1 MIKNMK
7 LRGKLFLG
15 FGLMMAITIAISVFA
30 IWRII
35 EINNDTAHMSEF
47 PMIRYSL
54 LNYAET
60 EIVNLRRL
68 AAFMPFYEDEPERLT
83 AVLNDALEVGNLLHE
98 HIEAWIENVTN
109 DERVDPIVLAV
120 NLERMEH
127 VQELIDSY
135 LDEVIHAM
143 EYHVRNQDRYGQSG
157 VFNRG
162 GEIVEVLESIFEL
175 TKEATQTNLT
185 NIQYSIN
192 RYVNQTMQIILV
204 ATFLGIVLGIVVS
217 LFTSS
222 IITKPVNEV
231 AEVVESVSAGNFN
244 INFRQDLSMDE
255 VGVMTSNV
263 YNLVNTVKS
272 MTDDISKFSYEANVN
287 GDIEYRID
295 SSKYEGGYKS
305 MIVDLNEFIEN
316 FVKDILLVIE
326 VLVGINKGIFKAD
339 LPQMP
344 GKKIV
349 LNTTVDD
356 LMKSLNAVTSEV
368 DAMVEAAAVRG
379 DLHFSIDADRFEGGW
394 KNIMTGLNNLAL
406 AVDAPIVEIRDVM
419 GNLSKGEF
427 SAKVA
432 GDYAG
437 DFKMIKDAV
446 NGTIDTL
453 SGYIE
458 EIAESLTHIAGGDTT
473 FNIQREY
480 IGSFSA
486 IKDSINN
493 IAHTLNQTMSEITS
507 ASEQVLIGAKQ
518 ISASAMDLANGA
530 TTQASS
536 VQELN
541 ASVDLISQQTK
552 QNAVSAN
559 EANDLSGL
567 SNENA
572 KAGNEA
578 MKQTLDAMNQ
588 IKDAS
593 HSISKIVRTIQ
604 DIAFQ
609 TNLLALNASVEA
621 ARAGEHGRGFAV
633 VADEVRSLAV
643 RSQTAASETTELI
656 GNSITTVETGS
667 SIAQSTAESLD
678 TIVDNANR
686 LMSIISTITAASNEQ
701 SDAIEQVSIGLSQI
715 SQVVQSNSAI
725 SEETAAASQE
735 LNSQAE
741 ILKQLVSFFRV

>member
-1 MIKNMK
+1 MIKNMR

-15 FGLMMAITIAISVFA
+15 FGVMMAITIIIAVFS
-30 IWRII
+30 ILRIN

-47 PMIRYSL
+47 PMVRYSL

-68 AAFMPFYEDEPERLT
+68 AAFMPFYEDEPESLDNVLREAL
-83 AVLNDALEVGNLLHE
+83 AVGQILVE
-98 HIEAWIENVTN
+98 HIDEWIENVTN
-109 DERVDPIVLAV
+109 DLRVDPDIRQE

-127 VQELIDSY
+127 VKELVDRY
-135 LDEVIHAM
+135 LVEVIHAM
-143 EYHVRNQDRYGQSG
+143 EYNVRHPDREAQSG
-157 VFNRG
+157 VFATG
-162 GEIVEVLESIFEL
+162 GEIVGVLEGIFEL
-175 TKEATQTNLT
+175 TKEATQTNLN
-185 NIQYSIN
+185 NIQYRIN
-192 RYVNQTMQIILV
+192 RYVNETMYIIIGMSV
-204 ATFLGIVLGIVVS
+204 VGIVFGIVVS
-217 LFTSS
+217 IATSR

-244 INFRQDLSMDE
+244 INFRQDLSKDE
-255 VGVMTSNV
+255 VGVMTSNI
-263 YNLVNTVKS
+263 YNLVNTVKG
-272 MTDDISKFSYEANVN
+272 MTDDIVKFSLEANTH
-287 GDIEYRID
+287 GDIEYRVD
-295 SSKYEGGYKS
+295 SSKYEGGFKV
-305 MIVDLNEFIEN
+305 MIDDLNAYTDS
-316 FVKDILLVIE
+316 FVKDVLLVLD
-326 VLVGINKGIFKAD
+326 VLVNINKGVFVAD
-339 LPQMP
+339 IPQLP
-344 GKKIV
+344 GKKAI
-349 LNTTVDD
+349 LNKTVEE
-356 LMKSLNAVTSEV
+356 LIESLNSVVAEV
-368 DAMVEAAAVRG
+368 DSMVNAAAEKG
-379 DLHFSIDADRFEGGW
+379 DLHFSVDADRFEGGW
-394 KNIMTGLNNLAL
+394 KNIMTGLNNLAA

-419 GNLSKGEF
+419 GNLSQGEF
-427 SAKVA
+427 STKVT

-437 DFKMIKDAV
+437 DFKVIKDAV
-446 NGTIDTL
+446 NETIDTL

-458 EIAESLTHIAGGDTT
+458 EIAESLSHIAGGDTT
-473 FNIQREY
+473 FNIQRDY

-536 VQELN
+536 VEELN

-552 QNAVSAN
+552 QNAESAN

-572 KAGNEA
+572 KAGNNA

-588 IKDAS
+588 IKEAS

-656 GNSITTVETGS
+656 GNSIQTVESGS

-678 TIVDNANR
+678 TIVDNANK
-686 LMSIISTITAASNEQ
+686 LMDIIGTITAASNEQ
-701 SDAIEQVSIGLSQI
+701 SDAIAQVSIGLSQI

>member
-7 LRGKLFLG
+7 LRGKLFFG

-30 IWRII
+30 VVRVI

-47 PMIRYSL
+47 PMIRYAL
-54 LNYAET
+54 LNYAST

-68 AAFMPFYEDEPERLT
+68 AAFMPFYEDEPQHLT
-83 AVLNDALEVGNLLHE
+83 SVLEDALAVGHLIHQ
-98 HIEAWIENVTN
+98 HIGEWIENISN
-109 DERVDPIVLAV
+109 DERVDPDVLVV
-120 NLERMEH
+120 NLDRMEH
-127 VQELIDSY
+127 VQELIDNY
-135 LDEVIHAM
+135 LEEVIHAM
-143 EYHVRNQDRYGQSG
+143 EYHVRNLNRYGQG
-157 VFNRG
+157 DAFARG
-162 GEIVEVLESIFEL
+162 GEIVGVLEGIFDL

-185 NIQYSIN
+185 NIQHGIN
-192 RYVNQTMQIILV
+192 EYVAETMWIILG
-204 ATFLGIVLGIVVS
+204 ATLLGIVLGIVVS
-217 LFTSS
+217 LLSS
-222 IITKPVNEV
+222 NIITKPVNEV
-231 AEVVESVSAGNFN
+231 AKVVESVSAGNFN
-244 INFRQDLSMDE
+244 INFRQDLAKDE
-255 VGVMTSNV
+255 VGEMTANI

-272 MTDDISKFSYEANVN
+272 MTDDITKFSYEANTN

-295 SSKYEGGYKS
+295 SSKYEGGYKT
-305 MIVDLNEFIEN
+305 MIDDLNGFIEN
-316 FVKDILLVIE
+316 FVKDILLVID
-326 VLVGINKGIFKAD
+326 VLVGINKGNFTAE

-344 GKKIV
+344 GKKVV

-356 LMKSLNAVTSEV
+356 LMKSLNSVANEV
-368 DAMVEAAAVRG
+368 DTMVEAAAVKG

-394 KNIMTGLNNLAL
+394 KNIMTGLNNLAA

-419 GNLSKGEF
+419 GNLSQGEF
-427 SAKVA
+427 SKKIT
-432 GDYAG
+432 GEYAG
-437 DFKMIKDAV
+437 DFKMIKEAV
-446 NGTIDTL
+446 NDTIDTL

-458 EIAESLTHIAGGDTT
+458 EIAESLSHIAGGDTT

-480 IGSFSA
+480 IGSFTA

-518 ISASAMDLANGA
+518 IAASAMDLANGA

-536 VQELN
+536 VEELN
-541 ASVDLISQQTK
+541 ASVDLIGQQTR
-552 QNAVSAN
+552 QNADSAN
-559 EANDLSGL
+559 EANELSGM

-572 KAGNEA
+572 KAGNDA

-656 GNSITTVETGS
+656 GNSINTVDAGS

-678 TIVDNANR
+678 TIVDNANK
-686 LMSIISTITAASNEQ
+686 LMEIIGTITVASNEQ
-701 SDAIEQVSIGLSQI
+701 SDAIAQVSIGLSQI

-741 ILKQLVSFFRV
+741 ILKQLVSFFRI

>member
-1 MIKNMK
+1 MIKNLR
-7 LRGKLFLG
+7 LRGKLFFG
-15 FGLMMAITIAISVFA
+15 FGLLMAITLIIAVFA
-30 IWRII
+30 ILRIY
-35 EINNDTAHMSEF
+35 EINNDAAHMSEF
-47 PMIRYSL
+47 PMVRYSL

-68 AAFMPFYEDEPERLT
+68 AAFMPFYEDEPDSLDRVLGEAL
-83 AVLNDALEVGNLLHE
+83 AVGQVLID
-98 HIEAWIENVTN
+98 HIDAWIENVS
-109 DERVDPIVLAV
+109 DDARVDPEIRQE
-120 NLERMEH
+120 NLDRMEH
-127 VQELIDSY
+127 VKVLIDRY
-135 LDEVIHAM
+135 LEEVIHAM
-143 EYHVRNQDRYGQSG
+143 EYNVRNFDREAQSG
-157 VFNRG
+157 VFATG
-162 GEIVEVLESIFEL
+162 GEIVGVLEGIFEL
-175 TKEATQTNLT
+175 TKEATQANLT
-185 NIQYSIN
+185 NIQYGIN
-192 RYVNQTMQIILV
+192 SYVNTTMYIIIGITLLGV
-204 ATFLGIVLGIVVS
+204 AFGIVVS
-217 LFTSS
+217 FVTSS
-222 IITKPVNEV
+222 IITRPVNEV
-231 AEVVESVSAGNFN
+231 AKVVESVSAGNFN
-244 INFRQDLSMDE
+244 INFRQDLSKDE

-263 YNLVNTVKS
+263 YNLVNTVKG
-272 MTDDISKFSYEANVN
+272 MTDDIVKFSEEANIN
-287 GDIEYRID
+287 GDIEYRVD
-295 SSKYEGGYKS
+295 SSKYEGGFKI
-305 MIVDLNEFIEN
+305 MIDDLNAYTES
-316 FVKDILLVIE
+316 FVKDVLLVLD
-326 VLVGINKGIFKAD
+326 VLVNINKGIFVANI
-339 LPQMP
+339 PQLP
-344 GKKIV
+344 GKKAV
-349 LNTTVDD
+349 LNKTVEE
-356 LMKSLNAVTSEV
+356 LIESLNSVAAEV
-368 DAMVEAAAVRG
+368 DTMVNAAAEKG
-379 DLHFSIDADRFEGGW
+379 DLHFSVDADRFEGGW
-394 KNIMTGLNNLAL
+394 KNIMTGLNNLAA

-427 SAKVA
+427 STKVS

-446 NGTIDTL
+446 NDTIDTL
-453 SGYIE
+453 SGYIQ
-458 EIAESLTHIAGGDTT
+458 EIAESLSHIAGGDTT
-473 FNIQREY
+473 FNIEREY

-536 VQELN
+536 VEELN
-541 ASVDLISQQTK
+541 ASVDLISQQTRL
-552 QNAVSAN
+552 NAESAN

-588 IKDAS
+588 IKEAS

-656 GNSITTVETGS
+656 GNSIHTVETGS

-678 TIVDNANR
+678 TIVDNANK
-686 LMSIISTITAASNEQ
+686 LMGIIGTITAASNEQ
-701 SDAIEQVSIGLSQI
+701 NDAIAQVSIGLSQI

>member
-1 MIKNMK
+1 MIKNMR

-15 FGLMMAITIAISVFA
+15 FALMMAITLGIAVFA
-30 IWRII
+30 IWRINL
-35 EINNDTAHMSEF
+35 INNDTDHMTEF
-47 PMIRYSL
+47 PMVRYSL
-54 LNYAET
+54 LNYAST

-68 AAFMPFYEDEPERLT
+68 AVFMPFYADEPDQLQR
-83 AVLNDALEVGNLLHE
+83 VLEDALEVGHILHQYIDDWIDN
-98 HIEAWIENVTN
+98 IEN
-109 DERVDPIVLAV
+109 DERVDPAVRQENLA
-120 NLERMEH
+120 RMEH
-127 VQELIDSY
+127 VKEQIDY
-135 LDEVIHAM
+135 YIVDVIHAM
-143 EYHVRNQDRYGQSG
+143 EYNVRTDNRVGQTE
-157 VFNRG
+157 VFQRG
-162 GEIVEVLESIFEL
+162 GEIVDVLESIFEL
-175 TKEATQTNLT
+175 TKDATQTNLVT
-185 NIQYSIN
+185 IQYGITGF
-192 RYVNQTMQIILV
+192 VGETMWIIIAITLG
-204 ATFLGIVLGIVVS
+204 GIVLGVVVS
-217 LFTSS
+217 LLTSS

-231 AEVVESVSAGNFN
+231 AKVVESVSAGNFN
-244 INFRQDLSMDE
+244 INFRKDLSKDE

-263 YNLVNTVKS
+263 YNLVNTIKS
-272 MTDDISKFSYEANVN
+272 MTDDITEFSSEANLK
-287 GDIEYRID
+287 GDIDFRVD
-295 SSKYEGGYKS
+295 SSKYEGGYKT
-305 MIVDLNEFIEN
+305 MIDDLNAYTDS
-316 FVKDILLVIE
+316 FVKDVLLVLD
-326 VLVGINKGIFKAD
+326 VLVDINRGNFKTD
-339 LPQMP
+339 LPQLP
-344 GKKIV
+344 GKKAI
-349 LNTTVDD
+349 LNTTVED
-356 LMKSLNAVTSEV
+356 LLRRLDSVIAEV
-368 DAMVEAAAVRG
+368 DSMVEAAAERG
-379 DLHFSIDADRFEGGW
+379 DLHFQIDASRFEGGW
-394 KNIMTGLNNLAL
+394 NNIMTGLNNLAE

-419 GNLSKGEF
+419 GNLTKGDF
-427 SAKVA
+427 STKVT

-446 NGTIDTL
+446 NDTIDTL

-480 IGSFSA
+480 VGSFTA

-552 QNAVSAN
+552 QNAESAN
-559 EANDLSGL
+559 EANELSGL

-572 KAGNEA
+572 KAGNDA

-588 IKDAS
+588 IKEAS

-656 GNSITTVETGS
+656 GNSVNIVETGS
-667 SIAQSTAESLD
+667 SIALSTAESLS
-678 TIVDNANR
+678 TIVENANR
-686 LMSIISTITAASNEQ
+686 LMGIINTITIASNEQ
-701 SDAIEQVSIGLSQI
+701 NDAIAQVSIGLSQI

-741 ILKQLVSFFRV
+741 ILKQLVAFFRV